1 MPLKD
6 LLKNQNIHFPTPPLR
21 QDTFPLSHMSP
32 YDSRSPVQ
40 AQLEQPLPPRSCP
53 GDSPAAVTPEPG
65 GVLQR
70 LSGLTHREVRGGGVT
85 GSSQLMSM
93 DSEVGR
99 EAESFWMLSNSDAI
113 SGLALI

>member
-6 LLKNQNIHFPTPPLR
+6 WLKNQNLHLPTPPPR
-21 QDTFPLSHMSP
+21 QDTFPLSHSLLVTRGLWCKRSWN
-32 YDSRSPVQ
+32 SRSAPF
-40 AQLEQPLPPRSCP
+40 LPRWLPLPQPSSVALCRSLWANA
-53 GDSPAAVTPEPG
+53 SEG
-65 GVLQR
+65 G
-70 LSGLTHREVRGGGVT
+70 GGGVT
-85 GSSQLMSM
+85 GRSQLMSM